1 MFGLKSTL
9 EESPYLL
16 LGKCKNAEVTR
27 IHGGPRSIDIR
38 GCVSAMKAAKAAKA
52 AEHQAPSNTRPPE
65 PDGFGGFFY
74 VWFHRSQAYRGK
86 ARMVGGV
93 GVMATEKQKRF
104 AEGVVRGN
112 LPLVHAYREAYDTNG
127 TPKSPRNEASRLWR
141 NPDVQAQ
148 AERIRRDMD
157 AERARKLA
165 ADRDRIRERLWSEAD
180 TASRASDR
188 LTAAGASA
196 AAVVA
201 DIQATL
207 RDALGPEVDPSPE
220 DTPTPPPPLLPERA
234 GSFSK
239 HQNAQTTTNIVDF
252 PTPKTEKS
260 A

>member
-1 MFGLKSTL
+1 
-9 EESPYLL
+9 
-16 LGKCKNAEVTR
+16 
-27 IHGGPRSIDIR
+27 
-38 GCVSAMKAAKAAKA
+38 
-52 AEHQAPSNTRPPE
+52 
-65 PDGFGGFFY
+65 
-74 VWFHRSQAYRGK
+74 
-86 ARMVGGV
+86 MVGGV

-127 TPKSPRNEASRLWR
+127 TPKSQRNEASRLWR

-188 LTAAGASA
+188 LTALRLLGQQSGVNMFSERIEVARAPDGASA
-196 AAVVA
+196 AEVVA